1 MYPNRDVSLPSLP
14 TLFAPTRS
22 QCDILWRI
30 CHPRSVL
37 TYSVVGR
44 PRAIFIKDTS
54 YEVVNER
61 MYLHCTCSVVVKDMT
76 LTAVGTYMLSEQDC
90 ALWERRASRA
100 ACNGSRAYSSPAF
113 DCVSIETPVM
123 SANWCNG
130 LSYSGIVIPYFLAIV
145 GGTNRPPRK

>member
-1 MYPNRDVSLPSLP
+1 
-14 TLFAPTRS
+14 
-22 QCDILWRI
+22 
-30 CHPRSVL
+30 
-37 TYSVVGR
+37 
-44 PRAIFIKDTS
+44 
-54 YEVVNER
+54 
-61 MYLHCTCSVVVKDMT
+61 MT

-145 GGTNRPPRK
+145 GGQIAHRENESQ